1 MRWPLGLVVLAACGR
16 VADDTSSDASADAV
30 SDVVHHLDA
39 SSDVADEES
48 DASADAF
55 TVDGAP
61 VCEDGVYYVTV
72 VDDAGTHVFDGGCD
86 DAGVPDEKNVGCGM
100 KIICEDVSACNAG
113 SSISIVGSGA
123 DPGVANVAITY
134 AADGDAS
141 TLFYGKRTFANWPP
155 VGGTVSGV
163 FAGAAFDGGPSVTG
177 SFCVLRR

>member
-1 MRWPLGLVVLAACGR
+1 MRWQLVLVVLAACGR
-16 VADDTSSDASADAV
+16 VADDTASDASADAV
-30 SDVVHHLDA
+30 SDVGHHLDA

-48 DASADAF
+48 DTSTDAF

-61 VCEDGVYYVTV
+61 VCEDGIYYVTV

-86 DAGVPDEKNVGCGM
+86 DAGVPDVTDVGRGM
-100 KIICEDVSACNAG
+100 KIICESVSACNAG
-113 SSISIVGSGA
+113 SIRVVGFGA
-123 DPGVANVAITY
+123 PGVANVAITY

-141 TLFYGKRTFANWPP
+141 RRTTSKRTIANWPP

-163 FAGAAFDGGPSVTG
+163 FAGAAFDGGPSVAG